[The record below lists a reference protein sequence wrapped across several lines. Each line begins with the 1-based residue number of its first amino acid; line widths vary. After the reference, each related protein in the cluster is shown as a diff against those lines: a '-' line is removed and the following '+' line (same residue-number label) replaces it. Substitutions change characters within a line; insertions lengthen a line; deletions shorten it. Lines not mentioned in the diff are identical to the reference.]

1 MANNDEQFY
10 KDGCRKLISAIHAM
24 IKTMNSD
31 AVRGLDEAT
40 HSPAMVGVLCA
51 FVEHTKEIALPILQK
66 MQEDEDE
73 TLRND
78 GPTAGD
84 R

>member
-1 MANNDEQFY
+1 MTNNEKFY
-10 KDGCRKLISAIHAM
+10 KDGCRKLINAIYAM
-24 IKTMNSD
+24 AKALNSD
-31 AVRGLDEAT
+31 VVHGLDESMQDTAR
-40 HSPAMVGVLCA
+40 VGVLIA
-51 FVEHTKEIALPILQK
+51 FVEHTREIALPILQK
-66 MQEDEDE
+66 MQEEEDE

>member
-1 MANNDEQFY
+1 MTNNEQFY
-10 KDGCRKLISAIHAM
+10 KDGCLKLINAIYAM
-24 IKTMNSD
+24 AKTLNSE
-31 AVRGLDEAT
+31 AVRGLDESMRDSAVV
-40 HSPAMVGVLCA
+40 AVLCA
-51 FVEHTKEIALPILQK
+51 FVEHTREIAVPILQK
-66 MQEDEDE
+66 MEEEDE